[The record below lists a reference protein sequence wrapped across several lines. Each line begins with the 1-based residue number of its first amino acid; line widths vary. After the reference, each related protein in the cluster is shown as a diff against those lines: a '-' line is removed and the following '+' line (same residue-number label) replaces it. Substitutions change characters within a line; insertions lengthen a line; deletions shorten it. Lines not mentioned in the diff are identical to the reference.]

1 MSKMNEKEIM
11 NELYNA
17 TLVTV
22 GVVGLSML
30 SKKIL
35 KEKLT
40 DATDFR
46 DIAKLA
52 AGVAG
57 STLLVKWLQN
67 KKYIPVDPFKT

>member
-1 MSKMNEKEIM
+1 MQEKEFM
-11 NELYNA
+11 NELYDA

-30 SKKIL
+30 SNRVL

-40 DATDFR
+40 DATDFK

-52 AGVAG
+52 VGVAG
-57 STLLVKWLQN
+57 STLIVKWLQD
-67 KKYIPVDPFKT
+67 KKYIPVDPFKGN